1 MKKLLLAT
9 LTGTLLLGAC
19 GNTSGSEEKKQ
30 ETTTKEKSNKK
41 EVNNKKEENQ
51 YNKELRD
58 YLSKDFGSYE
68 ILFNYIFSSQ
78 DGDENPQDVIDAY
91 KQYSNE
97 LNENLKIHE
106 NNIKNLKGKSNEEKL
121 NDSFV
126 GINKTFS
133 EFLSGVAQEMEKLQ
147 NETITSEEFDKN
159 IEELQKDMDNNVDKY
174 TSISDDISTDELEK
188 IIGSDLFKEYERIF
202 NKYNEDD
209 IADETE
215 SSLEDDEDEESSDS
229 FNVADDLKEVK
240 KEDITYTQQVGSMN
254 VNFKEMKIYKVKV
267 TEDNEYEFENYNVGD
282 TAYVLGIELE
292 LENTSETPQ
301 EYYIDQ
307 ATIVTNNQEQ
317 IEPSMITPNKIIKTD
332 LKGKVKS
339 TGMIYYELETSTADD
354 LEWLDFILPEMYDD
368 ELMHVTFEEKKLRLE
383 F

>member
-9 LTGTLLLGAC
+9 LTVTLLLGAC

-30 ETTTKEKSNKK
+30 ETSTKEKSNK
-41 EVNNKKEENQ
+41 EEDKQ
-51 YNKELRD
+51 YNKELRNYMGID
-58 YLSKDFGSYE
+58 LGSYE
-68 ILFNYIFSSQ
+68 IIMNYIYSNQ
-78 DGDENPQDVIDAY
+78 DGEAEVQDMIDAY
-91 KQYSNE
+91 RQYSKE
-97 LNENLKIHE
+97 LEENLKLHQK
-106 NNIKNLKGKSNEEKL
+106 NIKNLEGKGNEKKI

-133 EFLSGVAQEMEKLQ
+133 EFLSSLASEMEKYQ
-147 NETITSEEFDKN
+147 SESITENEFNKN
-159 IEELQKDMDNNVDKY
+159 IEDIQSRMENKIDEY
-174 TSISDDISTDELEK
+174 SSISEDISDAEFKKIVGSELT
-188 IIGSDLFKEYERIF
+188 KEYDRVF
-202 NKYNEDD
+202 NKYNEEDV
-209 IADETE
+209 ADETE
-215 SSLEDDEDEESSDS
+215 SGLEEDEDTESSDS

-254 VNFKEMKIYKVKV
+254 VNFKEMKTYKVKV
-267 TEDNEYEFENYNVGD
+267 TDDNEYEFENYNVGD
-282 TAYVLGIELE
+282 TAYLLGIELE

-339 TGMIYYELETSTADD
+339 SGMIYYELETSTADD

-368 ELMHVTFEEKKLRLE
+368 ESMDVTFEEKKLRLE

>member
-41 EVNNKKEENQ
+41 EDKQ
-51 YNKELRD
+51 YNKELRNYMSMD
-58 YLSKDFGSYE
+58 LGSYE
-68 ILFNYIFSSQ
+68 IMMNYIDSNQ
-78 DGDENPQDVIDAY
+78 DGGDDVQGMIDAY
-91 KQYSNE
+91 RQYSNE
-97 LNENLKIHE
+97 LKENLKLHQK
-106 NNIKNLKGKSNEEKL
+106 NIKNIEGKGNEKKI

-133 EFLSGVAQEMEKLQ
+133 EFLSSLASELEKYQ
-147 NETITSEEFDKN
+147 SESITEEEFSKN
-159 IEELQKDMDNNVDKY
+159 IEDIQSRMENKIDEY
-174 TSISDDISTDELEK
+174 SSISEDISDAEFKK
-188 IIGSDLFKEYERIF
+188 IVGSKLFKEYDRVF
-202 NKYNEDD
+202 NKYNEEDV
-209 IADETE
+209 ADETE
-215 SSLEDDEDEESSDS
+215 NGLEDDEDNESSDS
-229 FNVADDLKEVK
+229 FNVTDDLKEVK

-254 VNFKEMKIYKVKV
+254 VNFKEMKTYKVKI

-317 IEPSMITPNKIIKTD
+317 IEPSMITPSKIIKTD

-339 TGMIYYELETSTADD
+339 SGMIYYELETSTADD

-368 ELMHVTFEEKKLRLE
+368 ESMDVTFEEKKLRLE

>member
-30 ETTTKEKSNKK
+30 ETSTKEKSNKK
-41 EVNNKKEENQ
+41 EDKQ
-51 YNKELRD
+51 YNKELRNYMSMD
-58 YLSKDFGSYE
+58 LGSYE
-68 ILFNYIFSSQ
+68 IMMNYIDSNQ
-78 DGDENPQDVIDAY
+78 DGGDDVQGMIDAY
-91 KQYSNE
+91 RQYSNE
-97 LNENLKIHE
+97 LNENLKLHQK
-106 NNIKNLKGKSNEEKL
+106 NIKNIEGKGNEKKI

-126 GINKTFS
+126 GINETFS
-133 EFLSGVAQEMEKLQ
+133 EFLSSLASELEKYQ
-147 NETITSEEFDKN
+147 SESITEDEFSKN
-159 IEELQKDMDNNVDKY
+159 IEDIQSRMENKIDEY
-174 TSISDDISTDELEK
+174 SSISEDISDAEFKK
-188 IIGSDLFKEYERIF
+188 IVGSELFKEYDRVF
-202 NKYNEDD
+202 NKYNEEDV
-209 IADETE
+209 ADETE
-215 SSLEDDEDEESSDS
+215 NGLEDDGDNESSDS
-229 FNVADDLKEVK
+229 FNVTDDLKEVK
-240 KEDITYTQQVGSMN
+240 KEDITYTQQVGSIN
-254 VNFKEMKIYKVKV
+254 VNFKEMKTYKVKV

-368 ELMHVTFEEKKLRLE
+368 ESMDVTFEEKKLRLE

>member
-19 GNTSGSEEKKQ
+19 GNTSGSEEKNQ
-30 ETTTKEKSNKK
+30 ETTTKEK
-41 EVNNKKEENQ
+41 NNKKEDKQ
-51 YNKELRD
+51 YNKELRNYMSMD
-58 YLSKDFGSYE
+58 LGSYE
-68 ILFNYIFSSQ
+68 IMMNYIDSNQ
-78 DGDENPQDVIDAY
+78 DGGDDVQGMIDAY
-91 KQYSNE
+91 RQYSNE
-97 LNENLKIHE
+97 LKENLKLHQK
-106 NNIKNLKGKSNEEKL
+106 NIKNLEGKENEKKI

-126 GINKTFS
+126 GINETFS
-133 EFLSGVAQEMEKLQ
+133 EFLSSLA
-147 NETITSEEFDKN
+147 S
-159 IEELQKDMDNNVDKY
+159 
-174 TSISDDISTDELEK
+174 ELEK
-188 IIGSDLFKEYERIF
+188 YQSESITEDEFNKNLEDIQSRMENKIDEYSSISEDISDAEFKKIVGSELFKEYDRVF
-202 NKYNEDD
+202 NKYNKEDV
-209 IADETE
+209 ADETE
-215 SSLEDDEDEESSDS
+215 SSLEEDEDTESSDS

-240 KEDITYTQQVGSMN
+240 KEDITYTQQVGSIN
-254 VNFKEMKIYKVKV
+254 VNFKEMKTYKVKV

-282 TAYVLGIELE
+282 TAYLLGIELE

-301 EYYIDQ
+301 EYFIDQ

-339 TGMIYYELETSTADD
+339 SGMIYYELETSTADD

-368 ELMHVTFEEKKLRLE
+368 ESMDVTFEEKKLRLE

>member
-30 ETTTKEKSNKK
+30 ETSTKEKSSKK
-41 EVNNKKEENQ
+41 VENQ

-58 YLSKDFGSYE
+58 YMSMDLGSYE
-68 ILFNYIFSSQ
+68 ILFNYIYSNQ
-78 DGDENPQDVIDAY
+78 DGDADPQEIIDAY

-97 LNENLKIHE
+97 LNSNLKIHQK
-106 NNIKNLKGKSNEEKL
+106 NIKSLEGNGNEKKI
-121 NDSFV
+121 NDIFV

-133 EFLSGVAQEMEKLQ
+133 GFLSDIAEEMENHFSGEITE
-147 NETITSEEFDKN
+147 NEFYENMEDIQTNMENKIDEYTTISGD
-159 IEELQKDMDNNVDKY
+159 
-174 TSISDDISTDELEK
+174 ISDAEFK
-188 IIGSDLFKEYERIF
+188 KVVGSELFKEYNRVF

-209 IADETE
+209 LADETE
-215 SSLEDDEDEESSDS
+215 NGLEDDEDNESSDS

-240 KEDITYTQQVGSMN
+240 KEDITYTQQVGSIN
-254 VNFKEMKIYKVKV
+254 VNFKEMKTYKVKV

-339 TGMIYYELETSTADD
+339 TGVIYYELETSTADD

-368 ELMHVTFEEKKLRLE
+368 ESMDVTFEEKKLRLE

>member
-19 GNTSGSEEKKQ
+19 GNTSGSEEKNQ
-30 ETTTKEKSNKK
+30 ETTTKEK
-41 EVNNKKEENQ
+41 NNKKEDKQ
-51 YNKELRD
+51 YNKELRNYMSMD
-58 YLSKDFGSYE
+58 LGSYE
-68 ILFNYIFSSQ
+68 IMMNYIDSNQ
-78 DGDENPQDVIDAY
+78 DGGDDVQGMIDAY
-91 KQYSNE
+91 RQYSNE
-97 LNENLKIHE
+97 LKENLKLHQK
-106 NNIKNLKGKSNEEKL
+106 NIKNLEGKENEKKI

-126 GINKTFS
+126 GINETFS
-133 EFLSGVAQEMEKLQ
+133 EFLSSLASELEKYQ
-147 NETITSEEFDKN
+147 SESITEDEFSKN
-159 IEELQKDMDNNVDKY
+159 IEDIQSRMENKIDEY
-174 TSISDDISTDELEK
+174 SSISEDISDAEFKK
-188 IIGSDLFKEYERIF
+188 IVGSELFKEYDRVF
-202 NKYNEDD
+202 NKYNEEDV
-209 IADETE
+209 ADETE
-215 SSLEDDEDEESSDS
+215 NGIEDDEDNESSDS

-240 KEDITYTQQVGSMN
+240 KEDISYTQQVGSIN
-254 VNFKEMKIYKVKV
+254 VNFKEMKTYKVKV

-282 TAYVLGIELE
+282 TAYLLGIELE

-339 TGMIYYELETSTADD
+339 TGVIYYELETSTADD

-368 ELMHVTFEEKKLRLE
+368 ESMDVTFEEKKLRLE

>member
-41 EVNNKKEENQ
+41 GENQ

-58 YLSKDFGSYE
+58 YMSMDLGSYE
-68 ILFNYIFSSQ
+68 ILFNYIYSNQ
-78 DGDENPQDVIDAY
+78 DGDADPQEIIDAY

-97 LNENLKIHE
+97 LNSNLKIHQK
-106 NNIKNLKGKSNEEKL
+106 NIKSLEGNGNEKKI
-121 NDSFV
+121 NDIFV

-133 EFLSGVAQEMEKLQ
+133 GFLSDIAEEMENHLSGEITE
-147 NETITSEEFDKN
+147 NEFYENMEDIQTNMENKIDEYTTISGD
-159 IEELQKDMDNNVDKY
+159 
-174 TSISDDISTDELEK
+174 ISDAEFK
-188 IIGSDLFKEYERIF
+188 KVVGSELFKEYNRVF

-209 IADETE
+209 LADETE
-215 SSLEDDEDEESSDS
+215 NGLEDDEDNESSDS

-240 KEDITYTQQVGSMN
+240 KEDITYTQQVGSIN
-254 VNFKEMKIYKVKV
+254 VNFKEMKTYKVKV

-282 TAYVLGIELE
+282 TAYLLGIELE

-368 ELMHVTFEEKKLRLE
+368 ESMDVTFEEKKLRLE

>member
-19 GNTSGSEEKKQ
+19 GNTSGSEEKNQ
-30 ETTTKEKSNKK
+30 ETTTKEK
-41 EVNNKKEENQ
+41 NNKKEDKQ
-51 YNKELRD
+51 YNKELRNYMSMD
-58 YLSKDFGSYE
+58 LGSYE
-68 ILFNYIFSSQ
+68 IMMNYIDSNQ
-78 DGDENPQDVIDAY
+78 DGGDDVQGMIDAY
-91 KQYSNE
+91 RQYSNE
-97 LNENLKIHE
+97 LKENLKLHQK
-106 NNIKNLKGKSNEEKL
+106 NIKNLEGKENEKKI

-126 GINKTFS
+126 GINETFS
-133 EFLSGVAQEMEKLQ
+133 EFLSSLASELEKYQ
-147 NETITSEEFDKN
+147 SESITEDEFSKN
-159 IEELQKDMDNNVDKY
+159 IEDIQSRMENKIDEY
-174 TSISDDISTDELEK
+174 SSISEDISDAEFKK
-188 IIGSDLFKEYERIF
+188 IVGSELFKEYDRVF
-202 NKYNEDD
+202 NKYNEEDVV
-209 IADETE
+209 DETE
-215 SSLEDDEDEESSDS
+215 NDLEDDEDNESSDS

-240 KEDITYTQQVGSMN
+240 KEDITYTQQVGSIN
-254 VNFKEMKIYKVKV
+254 VNFKEMKTYKVKV

-282 TAYVLGIELE
+282 TAYLLGIELE

-339 TGMIYYELETSTADD
+339 TGVIYYELETSTADD

-368 ELMHVTFEEKKLRLE
+368 ESMDVTFEEKKLRLE

>member
-41 EVNNKKEENQ
+41 EDKQ
-51 YNKELRD
+51 YNKELRNYMSMD
-58 YLSKDFGSYE
+58 LGSYE
-68 ILFNYIFSSQ
+68 IMMNYIDSNQ
-78 DGDENPQDVIDAY
+78 DGGDDVQGMIDAY
-91 KQYSNE
+91 RQYSNE

-106 NNIKNLKGKSNEEKL
+106 NNIKNLKGKSNEEKI

-133 EFLSGVAQEMEKLQ
+133 EFLSSLASELEKYQ
-147 NETITSEEFDKN
+147 SESITEDEFSKN
-159 IEELQKDMDNNVDKY
+159 IEDIQSRMENKIDEY
-174 TSISDDISTDELEK
+174 SSISENISDAEFK
-188 IIGSDLFKEYERIF
+188 RIVGSELFKEYDRVF
-202 NKYNEDD
+202 NKYNEEDE
-209 IADETE
+209 ADETE
-215 SSLEDDEDEESSDS
+215 NGLEDDEDNESSDS
-229 FNVADDLKEVK
+229 FNVTDDLKEVK

-254 VNFKEMKIYKVKV
+254 VNFKEMKTYKVKV

-282 TAYVLGIELE
+282 TAYLLGIELE

-301 EYYIDQ
+301 EYYVDQ

-354 LEWLDFILPEMYDD
+354 IEWLDFILPEMYDD
-368 ELMHVTFEEKKLRLE
+368 ESMDVTFDEKKLRLE

>member
-30 ETTTKEKSNKK
+30 ETSTKDKSNKK
-41 EVNNKKEENQ
+41 EDKQ
-51 YNKELRD
+51 YNKELRNYMSMD
-58 YLSKDFGSYE
+58 LGSYE
-68 ILFNYIFSSQ
+68 IMMNYIDSNQ
-78 DGDENPQDVIDAY
+78 DGGDDVQGMIDAY
-91 KQYSNE
+91 RQYSNE

-106 NNIKNLKGKSNEEKL
+106 NNIKNLKGKSNEEKI

-133 EFLSGVAQEMEKLQ
+133 EFLSSLASELEKYQ
-147 NETITSEEFDKN
+147 SESITEDEFSKN
-159 IEELQKDMDNNVDKY
+159 IEDIQSRMENKIDEY
-174 TSISDDISTDELEK
+174 SSISEDISDAEFKK
-188 IIGSDLFKEYERIF
+188 IVGSELFKEYDRVF
-202 NKYNEDD
+202 NKYNDEDV
-209 IADETE
+209 ADETE
-215 SSLEDDEDEESSDS
+215 NGIEDDEDNESSDS

-254 VNFKEMKIYKVKV
+254 VNFKEMKTYKVKV

-368 ELMHVTFEEKKLRLE
+368 ESMDVTFEEKKLRLE

>member
-30 ETTTKEKSNKK
+30 ETSTKEKSSKK
-41 EVNNKKEENQ
+41 VENQ

-58 YLSKDFGSYE
+58 YMSMDLGSYE
-68 ILFNYIFSSQ
+68 ILFNYIYSNQ
-78 DGDENPQDVIDAY
+78 DGDADPQEIIDAY

-97 LNENLKIHE
+97 LNSNLKIHQK
-106 NNIKNLKGKSNEEKL
+106 NIKSLEGNGNEKKI
-121 NDSFV
+121 NDIFV

-133 EFLSGVAQEMEKLQ
+133 GFLSDIAEEMENHLSGEITE
-147 NETITSEEFDKN
+147 NEFYENMEDIQTNMENKIDEYTTISGD
-159 IEELQKDMDNNVDKY
+159 
-174 TSISDDISTDELEK
+174 ISDAEFKK
-188 IIGSDLFKEYERIF
+188 IVGSELFKEYDRVF
-202 NKYNEDD
+202 NKYNEEDVV
-209 IADETE
+209 DETE
-215 SSLEDDEDEESSDS
+215 NDLEDDEDNESSDS
-229 FNVADDLKEVK
+229 FNVTDDLKEVK
-240 KEDITYTQQVGSMN
+240 KEDITYTQQVGRMN
-254 VNFKEMKIYKVKV
+254 VNFKEMKTYKVKV

-282 TAYVLGIELE
+282 TAYLLGIELE

-368 ELMHVTFEEKKLRLE
+368 ETMDVTFEEKKLRLE

>member
-19 GNTSGSEEKKQ
+19 GDTSGSEEKKQ
-30 ETTTKEKSNKK
+30 ETSTKEKSNK
-41 EVNNKKEENQ
+41 EEDKQ
-51 YNKELRD
+51 YNKELRNYMGID
-58 YLSKDFGSYE
+58 LGSYE
-68 ILFNYIFSSQ
+68 IIMNYIYSNQ
-78 DGDENPQDVIDAY
+78 DGEADVQDMIDAY
-91 KQYSNE
+91 RQYSNE
-97 LNENLKIHE
+97 LEENLKLHQK
-106 NNIKNLKGKSNEEKL
+106 NIKNLEGKGNEKKI

-133 EFLSGVAQEMEKLQ
+133 EFLSSLASEMEKYQ
-147 NETITSEEFDKN
+147 SESITENEFNKN
-159 IEELQKDMDNNVDKY
+159 IEDIQSRMENKIDEY
-174 TSISDDISTDELEK
+174 SSISEDISDAEFKK
-188 IIGSDLFKEYERIF
+188 IVGSELFKEYDRVF
-202 NKYNEDD
+202 NKYNEEDV
-209 IADETE
+209 ADETE
-215 SSLEDDEDEESSDS
+215 SGLEEDEDTESSDS

-254 VNFKEMKIYKVKV
+254 VNFKEMKTYKVKV

-282 TAYVLGIELE
+282 TAYLLGIELE

-317 IEPSMITPNKIIKTD
+317 IEPSMVTPNKIIKTD

-339 TGMIYYELETSTADD
+339 SGMIYYELETSTADD

-368 ELMHVTFEEKKLRLE
+368 ESMDVTFEEKKLRLE

>member
-1 MKKLLLAT
+1 MKKILLAT

-41 EVNNKKEENQ
+41 ENKQ
-51 YNKELRD
+51 YNKELRNYMSMD
-58 YLSKDFGSYE
+58 LGSYE
-68 ILFNYIFSSQ
+68 IIMNYIDSNQ
-78 DGDENPQDVIDAY
+78 DGGDDVQGMIDAY
-91 KQYSNE
+91 RQYSNE
-97 LNENLKIHE
+97 LKENLKLHQK
-106 NNIKNLKGKSNEEKL
+106 NIKNIEGKGNEKKI

-126 GINKTFS
+126 GINETFS
-133 EFLSGVAQEMEKLQ
+133 EFLSSLASELEKYQ
-147 NETITSEEFDKN
+147 SESITEEEFSKN
-159 IEELQKDMDNNVDKY
+159 IEDIQSRMENKIDEY
-174 TSISDDISTDELEK
+174 SSISEDISDAEFKK
-188 IIGSDLFKEYERIF
+188 IVGSELFKEYDRVF
-202 NKYNEDD
+202 NKYNEEDV
-209 IADETE
+209 ADETE
-215 SSLEDDEDEESSDS
+215 NDLEDDADNESSDS
-229 FNVADDLKEVK
+229 FNVTDDLKEVK

-254 VNFKEMKIYKVKV
+254 VNFKEMKTYKVKV

-282 TAYVLGIELE
+282 TAYLLGIELE

-307 ATIVTNNQEQ
+307 ATIITNNQEQ

-368 ELMHVTFEEKKLRLE
+368 ESMDVTFEEKKLRLE

>member
-19 GNTSGSEEKKQ
+19 GNTSGSEEKNQ
-30 ETTTKEKSNKK
+30 ETTTKEK
-41 EVNNKKEENQ
+41 NNKKEDKQ
-51 YNKELRD
+51 YNKELRNYMSMD
-58 YLSKDFGSYE
+58 LGSYE
-68 ILFNYIFSSQ
+68 IMMNYIDSNQ
-78 DGDENPQDVIDAY
+78 DGGDDVQGMIDAY
-91 KQYSNE
+91 RQYSNE
-97 LNENLKIHE
+97 LKENLKLHQK
-106 NNIKNLKGKSNEEKL
+106 NIKNLEGKENEKKI

-126 GINKTFS
+126 GINETFS
-133 EFLSGVAQEMEKLQ
+133 EFLSSLASELEKYQ
-147 NETITSEEFDKN
+147 SESITEDVFSKN
-159 IEELQKDMDNNVDKY
+159 IEDIQSRMENKIDEY
-174 TSISDDISTDELEK
+174 SSISEDISDAEFKK
-188 IIGSDLFKEYERIF
+188 IVGSELFKEYDRVF
-202 NKYNEDD
+202 NKYNEEDV
-209 IADETE
+209 ADETE
-215 SSLEDDEDEESSDS
+215 NGLEDDEDNESSDS

-240 KEDITYTQQVGSMN
+240 KEDITYTQQVGSIN
-254 VNFKEMKIYKVKV
+254 VNFKEMKTYKVKV

-282 TAYVLGIELE
+282 TAYLLGIELE

-339 TGMIYYELETSTADD
+339 TGVIYYELETSTADD

-368 ELMHVTFEEKKLRLE
+368 ESMDVTFEEKKLRLE

>member
-30 ETTTKEKSNKK
+30 ETSTKEKSNK
-41 EVNNKKEENQ
+41 EEDKQ
-51 YNKELRD
+51 YNKELRNYMGID
-58 YLSKDFGSYE
+58 LGSYE
-68 ILFNYIFSSQ
+68 IIMNYIYSNQ
-78 DGDENPQDVIDAY
+78 DGEAEVQDMIDAY
-91 KQYSNE
+91 RQYSNE
-97 LNENLKIHE
+97 LEENLKLHQK
-106 NNIKNLKGKSNEEKL
+106 NIKNLEGKGNEKKI

-133 EFLSGVAQEMEKLQ
+133 EFLSSLASEMEKYQ
-147 NETITSEEFDKN
+147 SESITENEFNKN
-159 IEELQKDMDNNVDKY
+159 IEDIQSRMENKIDEY
-174 TSISDDISTDELEK
+174 SSISEDISDAEFKKIVGSELT
-188 IIGSDLFKEYERIF
+188 KEYDRVF
-202 NKYNEDD
+202 NKYNEEDV
-209 IADETE
+209 ADETE
-215 SSLEDDEDEESSDS
+215 SGLEEDEDTESSDS

-254 VNFKEMKIYKVKV
+254 VNFKEMKTYKVKV
-267 TEDNEYEFENYNVGD
+267 TDDNEYEFENYNVGD
-282 TAYVLGIELE
+282 TAYLLGIELE

-339 TGMIYYELETSTADD
+339 SGMIYYELETSTADD

-368 ELMHVTFEEKKLRLE
+368 ESMDVTFEEKKLRLE

>member
-30 ETTTKEKSNKK
+30 ETSTKEKINKK
-41 EVNNKKEENQ
+41 EDKQ
-51 YNKELRD
+51 YNKELRNYMSMD
-58 YLSKDFGSYE
+58 LGSYE
-68 ILFNYIFSSQ
+68 IMTNYIDSNQ
-78 DGDENPQDVIDAY
+78 DGGDDVQGMIDAY
-91 KQYSNE
+91 RQYSNE
-97 LNENLKIHE
+97 LNENLKLHQK
-106 NNIKNLKGKSNEEKL
+106 NIKNIEGKGNEKKI

-126 GINKTFS
+126 GINETFS
-133 EFLSGVAQEMEKLQ
+133 EFLSSLASELEKYQ
-147 NETITSEEFDKN
+147 SESITEDEFSKN
-159 IEELQKDMDNNVDKY
+159 IEDIQSRMENKIDEY
-174 TSISDDISTDELEK
+174 SSISEDISDAEFKK
-188 IIGSDLFKEYERIF
+188 IVGSELFKEYDRVF
-202 NKYNEDD
+202 NKYNEEDV
-209 IADETE
+209 ADETE
-215 SSLEDDEDEESSDS
+215 NGLEDDGDNESSDS
-229 FNVADDLKEVK
+229 FNVTDDLKEVK
-240 KEDITYTQQVGSMN
+240 KEDITYTQQVGSIN
-254 VNFKEMKIYKVKV
+254 VNFKEMKTYKVKV

-368 ELMHVTFEEKKLRLE
+368 ESMDVTFEEKKLRLE

>member
-30 ETTTKEKSNKK
+30 ETSTKEKSNKK
-41 EVNNKKEENQ
+41 EDKQ
-51 YNKELRD
+51 YNKELRNYMSMD
-58 YLSKDFGSYE
+58 LGSYE
-68 ILFNYIFSSQ
+68 IMMNYIDSNQ
-78 DGDENPQDVIDAY
+78 DGGDDVQGMIDAY
-91 KQYSNE
+91 RQYSNE
-97 LNENLKIHE
+97 LKENLKLHQK
-106 NNIKNLKGKSNEEKL
+106 NIKNIEGKGNEKKI

-126 GINKTFS
+126 GINETFS
-133 EFLSGVAQEMEKLQ
+133 EFLSSLASELEKYQ
-147 NETITSEEFDKN
+147 SESITEEEFSKN
-159 IEELQKDMDNNVDKY
+159 IEDIQSRMENKIDEY
-174 TSISDDISTDELEK
+174 SSISEDISDAEFKK
-188 IIGSDLFKEYERIF
+188 IVGSELFKEYDRVF
-202 NKYNEDD
+202 NKYNEEDVV
-209 IADETE
+209 DETE
-215 SSLEDDEDEESSDS
+215 NDLEDDADNESSDS
-229 FNVADDLKEVK
+229 FNVTDDLKEVK

-254 VNFKEMKIYKVKV
+254 VNFKEMKTYKVKV

-282 TAYVLGIELE
+282 TAYLLGIELE

-317 IEPSMITPNKIIKTD
+317 IEPSMITPKKIIKTD

-339 TGMIYYELETSTADD
+339 TGVIYYELETSTADD

-368 ELMHVTFEEKKLRLE
+368 ESMDVTFEEKKLRLE

>member
-41 EVNNKKEENQ
+41 EDNH
-51 YNKELRD
+51 YNKELRNYMSMD
-58 YLSKDFGSYE
+58 LGSYE
-68 ILFNYIFSSQ
+68 IMMNYIDSNQ
-78 DGDENPQDVIDAY
+78 DGGDDVQSMIDAY
-91 KQYSNE
+91 RQYSNE
-97 LNENLKIHE
+97 LNENLKLHQK
-106 NNIKNLKGKSNEEKL
+106 NIKNIEGKGNEKKI

-133 EFLSGVAQEMEKLQ
+133 EFLSSLASELEKYQ
-147 NETITSEEFDKN
+147 SESITEDEFSKN
-159 IEELQKDMDNNVDKY
+159 IEDIQSRMENKIDEY
-174 TSISDDISTDELEK
+174 SSISEDISDAEFKK
-188 IIGSDLFKEYERIF
+188 IVGSELFKEYDRVF
-202 NKYNEDD
+202 NKYNEEDV
-209 IADETE
+209 ADETE
-215 SSLEDDEDEESSDS
+215 SGLEEDEDTESSDS

-240 KEDITYTQQVGSMN
+240 KEDITYTQQVDSMN
-254 VNFKEMKIYKVKV
+254 VNFKEMKTYKVKV

-282 TAYVLGIELE
+282 TAYLLGIELE

-339 TGMIYYELETSTADD
+339 SGMIYYELETSTADD

-368 ELMHVTFEEKKLRLE
+368 ESMDVTFEEKKLRLE

>member
-30 ETTTKEKSNKK
+30 ETSTKEKSNKK
-41 EVNNKKEENQ
+41 EDKQ
-51 YNKELRD
+51 YNIELRNYMSMD
-58 YLSKDFGSYE
+58 LGSYE
-68 ILFNYIFSSQ
+68 IMMNYIDSNQ
-78 DGDENPQDVIDAY
+78 DGGDDVQGMIEAY
-91 KQYSNE
+91 RQYSNE
-97 LNENLKIHE
+97 LNENLKLHQK
-106 NNIKNLKGKSNEEKL
+106 NIKNIEGKGNEKKI

-126 GINKTFS
+126 GINETFS
-133 EFLSGVAQEMEKLQ
+133 EFLSSLASELEKYQ
-147 NETITSEEFDKN
+147 SESITEDEFSKN
-159 IEELQKDMDNNVDKY
+159 IEDIQSRMENKIDEY
-174 TSISDDISTDELEK
+174 SSISEDISDAEFKK
-188 IIGSDLFKEYERIF
+188 IVGSELFKEYDRVF
-202 NKYNEDD
+202 NKYNEEDV
-209 IADETE
+209 ADETE
-215 SSLEDDEDEESSDS
+215 NGLEDDGDNESSDS
-229 FNVADDLKEVK
+229 FNVTDDLKEVK
-240 KEDITYTQQVGSMN
+240 KEDITYTQQVGSIN
-254 VNFKEMKIYKVKV
+254 VNFKEMKTYKVKV

-368 ELMHVTFEEKKLRLE
+368 ESMDVTFEEKKLRLE

>member
-30 ETTTKEKSNKK
+30 ETSTKEKSNKK
-41 EVNNKKEENQ
+41 EDKQ
-51 YNKELRD
+51 YNKELRNYMSMD
-58 YLSKDFGSYE
+58 LGSYE
-68 ILFNYIFSSQ
+68 IMMNYIDSNQ
-78 DGDENPQDVIDAY
+78 DGGDDVQGMIDAY
-91 KQYSNE
+91 RQYSNE
-97 LNENLKIHE
+97 LKENLKLHQK
-106 NNIKNLKGKSNEEKL
+106 NIKNIEGKGNEKKI

-126 GINKTFS
+126 GINETFS
-133 EFLSGVAQEMEKLQ
+133 EFLSSLASELEKYQ
-147 NETITSEEFDKN
+147 SESITEEEFSKN
-159 IEELQKDMDNNVDKY
+159 IEDIQSRMENKIDEY
-174 TSISDDISTDELEK
+174 SSISEDISDAEFKK
-188 IIGSDLFKEYERIF
+188 IVGSELFKEYDRVF
-202 NKYNEDD
+202 NKYNEEDVV
-209 IADETE
+209 DETE
-215 SSLEDDEDEESSDS
+215 NDLEDDADNESSDS
-229 FNVADDLKEVK
+229 FNVTDDLKEVK

-254 VNFKEMKIYKVKV
+254 VNFKEMKTYKVKV

-282 TAYVLGIELE
+282 TAYLLGIELE

-368 ELMHVTFEEKKLRLE
+368 ESMDVTFEEKKLRLE

>member
-41 EVNNKKEENQ
+41 EDKQ
-51 YNKELRD
+51 YNKELRNYMSMD
-58 YLSKDFGSYE
+58 LGSYE
-68 ILFNYIFSSQ
+68 IMMNYIDSNQ
-78 DGDENPQDVIDAY
+78 DGGDDVQGMIDAY
-91 KQYSNE
+91 RQYSNE
-97 LNENLKIHE
+97 LKENLKLHQK
-106 NNIKNLKGKSNEEKL
+106 NIKNIEGKGNEKKI

-126 GINKTFS
+126 GINETFS
-133 EFLSGVAQEMEKLQ
+133 EFLSSLASELEKYQ
-147 NETITSEEFDKN
+147 SESITEDEFSKN
-159 IEELQKDMDNNVDKY
+159 IEDIQSRMENNIDEY
-174 TSISDDISTDELEK
+174 SSISEDISDAEFKK
-188 IIGSDLFKEYERIF
+188 IVGSELFKEYDRVF
-202 NKYNEDD
+202 NKYNEEDV
-209 IADETE
+209 ADETE
-215 SSLEDDEDEESSDS
+215 NGLEDDGDNESSDS
-229 FNVADDLKEVK
+229 FNVTDDLKEVK
-240 KEDITYTQQVGSMN
+240 KEDITYTQQVGSIN
-254 VNFKEMKIYKVKV
+254 VNFKEMKTYKVKV

-368 ELMHVTFEEKKLRLE
+368 ESMDVTFEEKKLRLE

>member
-41 EVNNKKEENQ
+41 EENK

-58 YLSKDFGSYE
+58 YMGMDLGSYE
-68 ILFNYIFSSQ
+68 IMFNYIYSIQ
-78 DGDENPQDVIDAY
+78 DGDADPQEIIDAY
-91 KQYSNE
+91 KQYSDE
-97 LNENLKIHE
+97 LNSNLKIHQK
-106 NNIKNLKGKSNEEKL
+106 NIKNIKGEGNDKKI
-121 NDSFV
+121 NDSFI
-126 GINKTFS
+126 GMNETFS
-133 EFLSGVAQEMEKLQ
+133 GFLSSLASEMEKYQ
-147 NETITSEEFDKN
+147 SETITEDEFDKN
-159 IEELQKDMDNNVDKY
+159 IEDIQSKMDKKFEKHMSSLDDLTDDEIKKSIGKELYDEYDRVFTKF
-174 TSISDDISTDELEK
+174 SD
-188 IIGSDLFKEYERIF
+188 
-202 NKYNEDD
+202 EDV
-209 IADETE
+209 ADETE
-215 SSLEDDEDEESSDS
+215 SGIEDDEDNESSDS

-240 KEDITYTQQVGSMN
+240 KEDITYTQQVGSVN
-254 VNFKEMKIYKVKV
+254 VNFKEMKTYKVKV

-282 TAYVLGIELE
+282 TAYLLGIELE

-354 LEWLDFILPEMYDD
+354 LVWLDFILPEMYDD
-368 ELMHVTFEEKKLRLE
+368 ESMDVTFEEKKLRLE

>member
-41 EVNNKKEENQ
+41 EDKQ
-51 YNKELRD
+51 YNKELRNYMSMD
-58 YLSKDFGSYE
+58 LGSYE
-68 ILFNYIFSSQ
+68 IMMNYIDSNQ
-78 DGDENPQDVIDAY
+78 DGGDDVQGMIDAY
-91 KQYSNE
+91 RQYSNE
-97 LNENLKIHE
+97 LNENLKLHQK
-106 NNIKNLKGKSNEEKL
+106 NIKNIKGKGNEKKI

-126 GINKTFS
+126 GINETFS
-133 EFLSGVAQEMEKLQ
+133 EFLSSLASELEKYQ
-147 NETITSEEFDKN
+147 SESITEDEFSKN
-159 IEELQKDMDNNVDKY
+159 IEDIQSRMENKIDEY
-174 TSISDDISTDELEK
+174 SSISEDISDAEFKK
-188 IIGSDLFKEYERIF
+188 IVGTELFKEYDRVF
-202 NKYNEDD
+202 NKYNEEDV
-209 IADETE
+209 ADETE
-215 SSLEDDEDEESSDS
+215 NGLEDDEDNESSDS
-229 FNVADDLKEVK
+229 FNVVDDLKEVK

-254 VNFKEMKIYKVKV
+254 VNFKEMKTYKVKV

-282 TAYVLGIELE
+282 TAYLLGIELE

-339 TGMIYYELETSTADD
+339 SGMIYYELETSTADD

-368 ELMHVTFEEKKLRLE
+368 ESMDVTFEEKKLRLE

>member
-30 ETTTKEKSNKK
+30 ETSTKEKSNKK
-41 EVNNKKEENQ
+41 EDKQ
-51 YNKELRD
+51 YNIELRNYMSMD
-58 YLSKDFGSYE
+58 LGSYE
-68 ILFNYIFSSQ
+68 IMMNYIDSNQ
-78 DGDENPQDVIDAY
+78 DGGDDVQGMIDAY
-91 KQYSNE
+91 RQYSNE
-97 LNENLKIHE
+97 LNENLKLHQK
-106 NNIKNLKGKSNEEKL
+106 NIKNIEGKGNEKKI

-126 GINKTFS
+126 GINETFS
-133 EFLSGVAQEMEKLQ
+133 EFLSSLASELEKYQ
-147 NETITSEEFDKN
+147 SESITEDEFSKN
-159 IEELQKDMDNNVDKY
+159 IEDIQSRMENKIDEY
-174 TSISDDISTDELEK
+174 SSISEDISDAEFKK
-188 IIGSDLFKEYERIF
+188 IVGSELFKEYDRVF
-202 NKYNEDD
+202 NKYNEEDV
-209 IADETE
+209 ADETE
-215 SSLEDDEDEESSDS
+215 NGLEDDGDNESSDS
-229 FNVADDLKEVK
+229 FNVTDDLKEVK
-240 KEDITYTQQVGSMN
+240 KEDITYTQQVGSIN
-254 VNFKEMKIYKVKV
+254 VNFKEMKTYKVKV

-368 ELMHVTFEEKKLRLE
+368 ESMDVTFEEKKLRLE

>member
-41 EVNNKKEENQ
+41 EDKQ
-51 YNKELRD
+51 YNKELRNYMSMD
-58 YLSKDFGSYE
+58 LGSYE
-68 ILFNYIFSSQ
+68 IMMNYIDSNQ
-78 DGDENPQDVIDAY
+78 DGGDDVQGMIDAY
-91 KQYSNE
+91 RQYSNE
-97 LNENLKIHE
+97 LNENLKLHQK
-106 NNIKNLKGKSNEEKL
+106 NIKNIKGEGNEKKI

-126 GINKTFS
+126 GINETFS
-133 EFLSGVAQEMEKLQ
+133 EFLSSLASELEKYQ
-147 NETITSEEFDKN
+147 SESITEDEFSKN
-159 IEELQKDMDNNVDKY
+159 IEDIQSRMENKIDEY
-174 TSISDDISTDELEK
+174 SSISEDISDAEFKK
-188 IIGSDLFKEYERIF
+188 IVGSELFKEYDRVF
-202 NKYNEDD
+202 NKYNEEDV
-209 IADETE
+209 ADETE
-215 SSLEDDEDEESSDS
+215 NGLEDDEDNESSDS
-229 FNVADDLKEVK
+229 FNVVDDLKEVK

-267 TEDNEYEFENYNVGD
+267 TEDNEYEFENYNVGN
-282 TAYVLGIELE
+282 TAYLLGIELE

-339 TGMIYYELETSTADD
+339 SGMIYYELETSTADD

-368 ELMHVTFEEKKLRLE
+368 ESMDVTFEEKKLRLE

>member
-30 ETTTKEKSNKK
+30 ETSTKEKSNK
-41 EVNNKKEENQ
+41 EEDKQ
-51 YNKELRD
+51 YNKELRNYMGID
-58 YLSKDFGSYE
+58 LGSYE
-68 ILFNYIFSSQ
+68 IIMNYIYSNQ
-78 DGDENPQDVIDAY
+78 DGEAEVQDMIDAY
-91 KQYSNE
+91 RQYSNE
-97 LNENLKIHE
+97 LEENLKLHQK
-106 NNIKNLKGKSNEEKL
+106 NIKNIEGKGNEKKI

-133 EFLSGVAQEMEKLQ
+133 EFLSSLASEMEKYQ
-147 NETITSEEFDKN
+147 SESITENEFNKN
-159 IEELQKDMDNNVDKY
+159 IEDIQSRMENKIDEY
-174 TSISDDISTDELEK
+174 SSISEDISDAEFKKIVGSELT
-188 IIGSDLFKEYERIF
+188 KEYDRVF
-202 NKYNEDD
+202 NKYNEEDV
-209 IADETE
+209 ADETE
-215 SSLEDDEDEESSDS
+215 SGLEEDEDTESSDS

-254 VNFKEMKIYKVKV
+254 VNFKEMKTYKVKV
-267 TEDNEYEFENYNVGD
+267 TDDNEYEFENYNVGD
-282 TAYVLGIELE
+282 TAYLLGIELE

-339 TGMIYYELETSTADD
+339 SGMIYYELETSTADD

-368 ELMHVTFEEKKLRLE
+368 ESMDVTFEEKKLRLE

>member
-1 MKKLLLAT
+1 MKKILLAM

-30 ETTTKEKSNKK
+30 ETSTKEKSNK
-41 EVNNKKEENQ
+41 EEDKQ
-51 YNKELRD
+51 YNKELRNYMGID
-58 YLSKDFGSYE
+58 LGSYE
-68 ILFNYIFSSQ
+68 IIMNYIYSNQ
-78 DGDENPQDVIDAY
+78 DGEAEVQDMIDAY
-91 KQYSNE
+91 RQYSNE
-97 LNENLKIHE
+97 LEENLKLHQK
-106 NNIKNLKGKSNEEKL
+106 NIKNLEGKGNEKKI

-133 EFLSGVAQEMEKLQ
+133 EFLSSLASEMEKYQ
-147 NETITSEEFDKN
+147 SESITEDEFNKN
-159 IEELQKDMDNNVDKY
+159 IEDIQSRMENKIDEY
-174 TSISDDISTDELEK
+174 SSISEDISDAEFKK
-188 IIGSDLFKEYERIF
+188 IVGSELFKEYNRVF
-202 NKYNEDD
+202 NKYNEKDV
-209 IADETE
+209 ADETE
-215 SSLEDDEDEESSDS
+215 SGLEEDEDTESSDS

-254 VNFKEMKIYKVKV
+254 VNFKEMKTYKVKV

-282 TAYVLGIELE
+282 TAYLLGIELE

-339 TGMIYYELETSTADD
+339 SGMIYYELETSTADD

-368 ELMHVTFEEKKLRLE
+368 ESMDVTFEEKKLRLE

>member
-30 ETTTKEKSNKK
+30 ETSTKEKSNKK
-41 EVNNKKEENQ
+41 EENK
-51 YNKELRD
+51 YNKEIRD
-58 YLSKDFGSYE
+58 YMSMDLGSYE
-68 ILFNYIFSSQ
+68 ILFNYIYSNQ
-78 DGDENPQDVIDAY
+78 DGDADPQEIIDAY

-97 LNENLKIHE
+97 LNSNLKIHQK
-106 NNIKNLKGKSNEEKL
+106 NIKSLEGNGNEKKI
-121 NDSFV
+121 NDIFV

-133 EFLSGVAQEMEKLQ
+133 GFLSDIAKEMENHLSGEITE
-147 NETITSEEFDKN
+147 NEFYENMEDIQTNMENKIDEYTTISGD
-159 IEELQKDMDNNVDKY
+159 
-174 TSISDDISTDELEK
+174 ISDAEFK
-188 IIGSDLFKEYERIF
+188 KVVGSELFKEYNRVF

-209 IADETE
+209 LADETE
-215 SSLEDDEDEESSDS
+215 NGLEDDEDNESSDS

-240 KEDITYTQQVGSMN
+240 KEDITYTQQVGSIN
-254 VNFKEMKIYKVKV
+254 VNFKEMKTYKVKV

-282 TAYVLGIELE
+282 TAYLLGIELE

-317 IEPSMITPNKIIKTD
+317 IEPSMITPNKIIKTE

-339 TGMIYYELETSTADD
+339 SGMIYYELETSTADD

-368 ELMHVTFEEKKLRLE
+368 ETMDVTFEEKKLRLE

>member
-19 GNTSGSEEKKQ
+19 GNTSSSEEKKQ

-41 EVNNKKEENQ
+41 EDKQ
-51 YNKELRD
+51 YNKELRNYMSMD
-58 YLSKDFGSYE
+58 LGSYE
-68 ILFNYIFSSQ
+68 IIMNYIYSNQ
-78 DGDENPQDVIDAY
+78 DGEAEVQDMIDAY
-91 KQYSNE
+91 RQYSNE
-97 LNENLKIHE
+97 LEENLNLHQK
-106 NNIKNLKGKSNEEKL
+106 NIKNLEGKGNEKKI

-133 EFLSGVAQEMEKLQ
+133 EFLSSLASEMEKYQ
-147 NETITSEEFDKN
+147 SESITEDEFNKN
-159 IEELQKDMDNNVDKY
+159 LEDIQSRMENKIDEY
-174 TSISDDISTDELEK
+174 SSISEDISDAEFKK
-188 IIGSDLFKEYERIF
+188 IVGSELFKEYDRVF
-202 NKYNEDD
+202 NKYNKEDV
-209 IADETE
+209 ADETE
-215 SSLEDDEDEESSDS
+215 SSLEEDEDTESSDS

-240 KEDITYTQQVGSMN
+240 KEDITYTQQVGSLN
-254 VNFKEMKIYKVKV
+254 VNFKEMKTYKVKV

-282 TAYVLGIELE
+282 TAYLLGIELE

-301 EYYIDQ
+301 EYFIDQ

-339 TGMIYYELETSTADD
+339 SGMIYYELETSTADD

-368 ELMHVTFEEKKLRLE
+368 ESMDVTFEEKKLRLE

>member
-19 GNTSGSEEKKQ
+19 GNTSGIEEKKQ
-30 ETTTKEKSNKK
+30 ETSTKEKSNKK
-41 EVNNKKEENQ
+41 EENK

-58 YLSKDFGSYE
+58 YMSMDLGSYE
-68 ILFNYIFSSQ
+68 IMFNYIYSNQ
-78 DGDENPQDVIDAY
+78 DGDADPQEIIDAY
-91 KQYSNE
+91 KQYSDE
-97 LNENLKIHE
+97 LNSNLKIHQK
-106 NNIKNLKGKSNEEKL
+106 NIKNIEGKGNDKKI
-121 NDSFV
+121 NDSFI
-126 GINKTFS
+126 GMNETFS
-133 EFLSGVAQEMEKLQ
+133 VFLSSLASEMEKYQ
-147 NETITSEEFDKN
+147 SETITDDEFDKN
-159 IEELQKDMDNNVDKY
+159 IEDIQSKMDNKFEKHMSSLDDLTDDEIKK
-174 TSISDDISTDELEK
+174 SIGKELYDEYDRVFTKFSD
-188 IIGSDLFKEYERIF
+188 
-202 NKYNEDD
+202 EDV
-209 IADETE
+209 ADETE
-215 SSLEDDEDEESSDS
+215 SGLEDDESNESSDS

-240 KEDITYTQQVGSMN
+240 KEDITYTQQVGSIN
-254 VNFKEMKIYKVKV
+254 VNFKEMKTYKVKV

-339 TGMIYYELETSTADD
+339 TGMIYYELETSTADN

-368 ELMHVTFEEKKLRLE
+368 ESMDVTFEEKKLRLE

>member
-19 GNTSGSEEKKQ
+19 GNTSGTEEKKK

-41 EVNNKKEENQ
+41 EDKQ
-51 YNKELRD
+51 YNKELRNYMSMD
-58 YLSKDFGSYE
+58 LGSYE
-68 ILFNYIFSSQ
+68 IMFNYIYSNQ
-78 DGDENPQDVIDAY
+78 DGDADPQEIIDAY

-97 LNENLKIHE
+97 LNSNLKIHQK
-106 NNIKNLKGKSNEEKL
+106 NIKSLDGNGNEKKI
-121 NDSFV
+121 NDIFV

-133 EFLSGVAQEMEKLQ
+133 GFLSDIAEEMENHLSGEITENEFYENMDDIQ
-147 NETITSEEFDKN
+147 NNMENKIDEYTTISGD
-159 IEELQKDMDNNVDKY
+159 
-174 TSISDDISTDELEK
+174 ISDAEFK
-188 IIGSDLFKEYERIF
+188 KVVGSELFKEYNRVF
-202 NKYNEDD
+202 NKYNEEDV
-209 IADETE
+209 ADETE
-215 SSLEDDEDEESSDS
+215 NGLEDDEDNESSDS

-240 KEDITYTQQVGSMN
+240 KEDITYTQQVGSIN
-254 VNFKEMKIYKVKV
+254 VNFKEMKTYKVKV

-282 TAYVLGIELE
+282 TAYLLGIELE

-339 TGMIYYELETSTADD
+339 TGVIYYELETSTADD

-368 ELMHVTFEEKKLRLE
+368 ESMDVTFEEKKLRLE

>member
-1 MKKLLLAT
+1 MKRLLIAT

-30 ETTTKEKSNKK
+30 ETSTKEKSSKK
-41 EVNNKKEENQ
+41 VENQ

-58 YLSKDFGSYE
+58 YMGMDLGSYE
-68 ILFNYIFSSQ
+68 IMFNYIYSNQ
-78 DGDENPQDVIDAY
+78 DGDADPQEIIDAY

-97 LNENLKIHE
+97 LKSNLKIHQK
-106 NNIKNLKGKSNEEKL
+106 NIKNIEGKGNDKKI
-121 NDSFV
+121 NDSFI
-126 GINKTFS
+126 GMNETFS
-133 EFLSGVAQEMEKLQ
+133 VFLSSLASEMEKYQ
-147 NETITSEEFDKN
+147 SETITEDEFDKN
-159 IEELQKDMDNNVDKY
+159 IEDIQSKMDNKFDKHMSSLDNL
-174 TSISDDISTDELEK
+174 TDDEIKKSIGKELYGEYDRVFTKFSD
-188 IIGSDLFKEYERIF
+188 
-202 NKYNEDD
+202 EDV
-209 IADETE
+209 ADETE
-215 SSLEDDEDEESSDS
+215 SGLEDDEDNESSDS

-240 KEDITYTQQVGSMN
+240 KEDITYTQQVGSIN
-254 VNFKEMKIYKVKV
+254 VNFKEMKTYKVKI
-267 TEDNEYEFENYNVGD
+267 TENNEYEFENYKVGD

-339 TGMIYYELETSTADD
+339 SGMIYYELETSTADD

-368 ELMHVTFEEKKLRLE
+368 ETMDITFEEKKLRLE

>member
-30 ETTTKEKSNKK
+30 ETSTKEKSNKNEDK
-41 EVNNKKEENQ
+41 Q
-51 YNKELRD
+51 YNKELRNYMSMD
-58 YLSKDFGSYE
+58 LGSYE
-68 ILFNYIFSSQ
+68 IMMNYIDSNQ
-78 DGDENPQDVIDAY
+78 DGGDDVQGMIDAY
-91 KQYSNE
+91 RQYSNE

-106 NNIKNLKGKSNEEKL
+106 NNIKNLKGKSNEEKI

-133 EFLSGVAQEMEKLQ
+133 EFLSSLASELEKYQ
-147 NETITSEEFDKN
+147 SESITEEEFSKN
-159 IEELQKDMDNNVDKY
+159 IEDIQSRMENKINEY
-174 TSISDDISTDELEK
+174 SSISEDISDAEFKK
-188 IIGSDLFKEYERIF
+188 IVGSELFKEYDRVF
-202 NKYNEDD
+202 NKYNEEDV
-209 IADETE
+209 ADETE
-215 SSLEDDEDEESSDS
+215 NDLEDDEDNESSDS
-229 FNVADDLKEVK
+229 FNVTDDLKEVK
-240 KEDITYTQQVGSMN
+240 KEDITYTQQVGRMN
-254 VNFKEMKIYKVKV
+254 VNFKEMKTYKVKV

-282 TAYVLGIELE
+282 TAYLLGIELE

-301 EYYIDQ
+301 EHYIDQ

-317 IEPSMITPNKIIKTD
+317 IEPSLITPNKIIKTD

-368 ELMHVTFEEKKLRLE
+368 ETMDVTFEEKKLRLE